1 MALADINMDGQ
12 YELYYTF
19 SWGSGIHHSQIGYF
33 DPVRKEETIFD
44 YSCCDFEMM
53 LTVNSSGNLCVNSAA
68 LDDMDSFVDF
78 VIKAEDLIGMIVFED
93 KGITFN
99 MN

>member
-1 MALADINMDGQ
+1 
-12 YELYYTF
+12 
-19 SWGSGIHHSQIGYF
+19 
-33 DPVRKEETIFD
+33 
-44 YSCCDFEMM
+44 MM

-78 VIKAEDLIGMIVFED
+78 VIKAEDLIGTIVFED